1 MLGDSGLGL
10 HGHISK
16 SVCCSPGVDKTP
28 HNGLAPHSSPC
39 QQQSVPKLC
48 LAGTSSIFPFPLG
61 NLMPPAGSTECYP
74 CSFFFLFLTH
84 TQTFHS
90 SSSQLG
96 RTNSLCLPF
105 HFFLRGPAPGP
116 HLCASAPGWGGSSRS
131 LPSEIFSGCI
141 CFYFSPLFC

>member
-61 NLMPPAGSTECYP
+61 NLMPPVGSTECYP
-74 CSFFFLFLTH
+74 CSFFFSLSHTH
-84 TQTFHS
+84 TDISFK
-90 SSSQLG
+90 
-96 RTNSLCLPF
+96 F
-105 HFFLRGPAPGP
+105 I
-116 HLCASAPGWGGSSRS
+116 SARKDKFS
-131 LPSEIFSGCI
+131 LPPFP
-141 CFYFSPLFC
+141 FLP